1 MSEEITL
8 YPSNWLYNA
17 GVIGFL
23 DTILVNKNISDNDI
37 TINSSLKINSD
48 YIKQILFE
56 NKVKFGIPFWH
67 YHYIMKKRDIYL
79 NNIKSTKKKSKKSD
93 DQKNKEKKVQYKF
106 EGKTYEIDINK
117 VDDGEISI
125 EKDSIE
131 EFLYVFRKY
140 SASLFSKNMLYSSFY
155 PPSKV
160 SDLNY
165 FIDYFNDNKVFRT
178 IETKSYRCSFCGDNN
193 YELFPLDGK
202 FMNQLMPSQ
211 SGFPNSFW
219 NCNSEG
225 IDKICSFCQFLLIHH
240 HLAFTNLSD
249 GSEIFINAPSFEI
262 MYQMNK
268 LVKEL
273 FGKEKLSEKQKR
285 EILAMSVIEYSRRLN
300 VSLGMW
306 NQMNLEIIIKSRD
319 GIDSY
324 SLPYHIVN
332 LISDRKIASLLSE
345 IGEFSVLNIVLNGEE
360 KRVIEI
366 GNKLIKIGLKPYQ
379 DRNKSDNAVV
389 NSFLRR
395 EKNKNNIINTAQK
408 ILELYVNIS
417 ERRKIYA

>member
-1 MSEEITL
+1 MSEIIL

-17 GVIGFL
+17 GVVGFL
-23 DTILVNKNISDNDI
+23 SCLDRYDYLQDYPDNEKKYSLKDNCVLVNNQVFSKIQVASNYFKNGKVTDLIGENPGKKDKKHYPNFIDKDGHQQWVFEEFVKALSDNH
-37 TINSSLKINSD
+37 NSGECFLC
-48 YIKQILFE
+48 
-56 NKVKFGIPFWH
+56 
-67 YHYIMKKRDIYL
+67 
-79 NNIKSTKKKSKKSD
+79 NNGVYV
-93 DQKNKEKKVQYKF
+93 NKENIQPQNTNQTQENIDKF
-106 EGKTYEIDINK
+106 FNKIEG
-117 VDDGEISI
+117 
-125 EKDSIE
+125 
-131 EFLYVFRKY
+131 L
-140 SASLFSKNMLYSSFY
+140 NMAHNRILG
-155 PPSKV
+155 PSG
-160 SDLNY
+160 N
-165 FIDYFNDNKVFRT
+165 
-178 IETKSYRCSFCGDNN
+178 
-193 YELFPLDGK
+193 
-202 FMNQLMPSQ
+202 
-211 SGFPNSFW
+211 FPNSFW
-219 NCNSEG
+219 NLN
-225 IDKICSFCQFLLIHH
+225 DKFKICHLCSFIIIHH
-240 HLAFTNLSD
+240 HLALTNLSD
-249 GSEIFINAPSFEI
+249 GSKIFINAPSFEI

-273 FGKEKLSEKQKR
+273 FGKEKLSGKQKREILAKQKR

>member
-1 MSEEITL
+1 MVDITI

-17 GVIGFL
+17 GVVGFL
-23 DTILVNKNISDNDI
+23 SCLDRDDYLQDHTDNEKKYSFEDNCVVIYNQVFSKIQVASNYFENGIVINLKGNNQYYRNFIDATGNQKWVFEKFVKALSDNH
-37 TINSSLKINSD
+37 NSGECYLCNNGVYVKKENIQPQNTNQTQENIDKFFNKIEGLNMAHNS
-48 YIKQILFE
+48 ILGPALLE
-56 NKVKFGIPFWH
+56 PSG
-67 YHYIMKKRDIYL
+67 
-79 NNIKSTKKKSKKSD
+79 
-93 DQKNKEKKVQYKF
+93 
-106 EGKTYEIDINK
+106 
-117 VDDGEISI
+117 
-125 EKDSIE
+125 
-131 EFLYVFRKY
+131 
-140 SASLFSKNMLYSSFY
+140 
-155 PPSKV
+155 PPK
-160 SDLNY
+160 
-165 FIDYFNDNKVFRT
+165 
-178 IETKSYRCSFCGDNN
+178 
-193 YELFPLDGK
+193 
-202 FMNQLMPSQ
+202 
-211 SGFPNSFW
+211 FPNAYW
-219 NCNSEG
+219 NLN
-225 IDKICSFCQFLLIHH
+225 DKFKICHLCAFIIIHH

-273 FGKEKLSEKQKR
+273 FGKEKLSGKQKR

>member
-1 MSEEITL
+1 MSEIIL

-17 GVIGFL
+17 GVVGFL
-23 DTILVNKNISDNDI
+23 SCLDRYDYLQDYPDNEKKYSLKDNCVLVNNQVFSKIQVAQNYFEYGRVINLKGKNQYYPNFIDSRGNQKLVFEEFVRALSDNYNSEECYLCNNPVYVNRENI
-37 TINSSLKINSD
+37 QPQQNINQPQENIDQFFNKIENLNMVHNSLLGPSD
-48 YIKQILFE
+48 K
-56 NKVKFGIPFWH
+56 
-67 YHYIMKKRDIYL
+67 
-79 NNIKSTKKKSKKSD
+79 
-93 DQKNKEKKVQYKF
+93 
-106 EGKTYEIDINK
+106 
-117 VDDGEISI
+117 
-125 EKDSIE
+125 
-131 EFLYVFRKY
+131 
-140 SASLFSKNMLYSSFY
+140 
-155 PPSKV
+155 
-160 SDLNY
+160 
-165 FIDYFNDNKVFRT
+165 
-178 IETKSYRCSFCGDNN
+178 
-193 YELFPLDGK
+193 
-202 FMNQLMPSQ
+202 
-211 SGFPNSFW
+211 FPNAYW
-219 NCNSEG
+219 NLN
-225 IDKICSFCQFLLIHH
+225 DKFKICHLCAFIIIHH

-249 GSEIFINAPSFEI
+249 GSKIFINAPSFEI

>member
-1 MSEEITL
+1 MKREILL

-17 GVIGFL
+17 GVVGFL
-23 DTILVNKNISDNDI
+23 SCLDRNDYLKDYPDNEQKYNFEDNCVLVNN
-37 TINSSLKINSD
+37 
-48 YIKQILFE
+48 Q
-56 NKVKFGIPFWH
+56 
-67 YHYIMKKRDIYL
+67 
-79 NNIKSTKKKSKKSD
+79 
-93 DQKNKEKKVQYKF
+93 
-106 EGKTYEIDINK
+106 
-117 VDDGEISI
+117 
-125 EKDSIE
+125 
-131 EFLYVFRKY
+131 VFSRIQV
-140 SASLFSKNMLYSSFY
+140 A
-155 PPSKV
+155 
-160 SDLNY
+160 LNY
-165 FIDYFNDNKVFRT
+165 FENGKVINLKGKNQYYPNFIDSTGNQQWVFEKFVKALSDNHNSGECYLCNNGVYVKKENIQPQNTNQKQENIDKFFNK
-178 IETKSYRCSFCGDNN
+178 IEGLNMAHNSILGPALL
-193 YELFPLDGK
+193 E
-202 FMNQLMPSQ
+202 PSKPPK
-211 SGFPNSFW
+211 FPNAYW
-219 NCNSEG
+219 NLN
-225 IDKICSFCQFLLIHH
+225 DKFKICHLCTFILIHH
-240 HLAFTNLSD
+240 HLALTKLSD

-262 MYQMNK
+262 IYQMNK

-273 FGKEKLSEKQKR
+273 FGKEKLSGKQKR

-306 NQMNLEIIIKSRD
+306 NQMNLEIIIKSRE

-332 LISDRKIASLLSE
+332 LISDRKIASLISE

-360 KRVIEI
+360 KKLIEI